1 MKIYH
6 CGVPEC
12 YKVTLGMLEQPL
24 VMEMTFGLLSKLSR
38 LLVETDALLVKQA
51 EEWSLS
57 MAGTPIKI
65 IQGSSTSKF
74 YFISN

>member
-1 MKIYH
+1 
-6 CGVPEC
+6 
-12 YKVTLGMLEQPL
+12 MLEQPL

-57 MAGTPIKI
+57 IAGRLIKK
-65 IQGSSTSKF
+65 IQGSCTSKF
-74 YFISN
+74 YFVSN

>member
-1 MKIYH
+1 
-6 CGVPEC
+6 
-12 YKVTLGMLEQPL
+12 MLEQPL

-57 MAGTPIKI
+57 IAGRLIK
-65 IQGSSTSKF
+65 KF
-74 YFISN
+74 KDLARLNFISFLISVVLDHVIGLLTH